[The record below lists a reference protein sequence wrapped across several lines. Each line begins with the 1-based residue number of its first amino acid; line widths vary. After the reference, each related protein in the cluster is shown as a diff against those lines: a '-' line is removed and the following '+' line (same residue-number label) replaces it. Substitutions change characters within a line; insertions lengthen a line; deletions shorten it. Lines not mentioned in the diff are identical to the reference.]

1 VSDGEAFD
9 PRLADLMQKVQNW
22 PAADRE
28 RALEEYRRRTEQ
40 EAYSWYC
47 NRRPTRMRGLDGKVF
62 NTGGCDGR
70 PHEGYPF
77 EHARGDQWPP
87 PGADWF
93 LWFLMAG
100 RGFGKTRSGSE
111 YTRNVTKRVEFMA
124 LIGATSRDVR
134 ETMIEGESGLVRVFE
149 RFGESIHYEPSKS
162 RITFPNGCRA
172 NLFSAEEPDRLRGP
186 QHEFAW
192 GDEPAHWDD
201 PQAVWDQLMFG
212 MRLGKRPHVLFTST
226 PLPSKFVRERA
237 ADKTTVVAKGS
248 TFANLANLAPTFRQQ
263 IVDRYE
269 GTRLG
274 RQELNGEILG
284 DVEGAMWTESLI
296 RRIEWTPEQAKA
308 NCDRIVVFIDPAG
321 TANKRSD
328 ETGIVVAGRRG
339 REGFVLSDSSGKYSP
354 NGWARKA
361 IDEYRRWSADAIG
374 AEKNFGGDMVRTTIE
389 QELKEAKQEA
399 RIKVTTASR
408 SKELRA
414 EPIVGL
420 YEQGRILHIG
430 KFTELEEEMLTWIP
444 MKSKS
449 PNRID
454 AMVHG
459 FTDLFEGIGEA
470 TVSKPP
476 LQQRMPARSAGM
488 RGAAVSA
495 RRLGAGLARRIG

>member
-1 VSDGEAFD
+1 MSEQEPDWEQL
-9 PRLADLMQKVQNW
+9 LAQIQNW
-22 PAADRE
+22 PPADRE
-28 RALEEYRRRTEQ
+28 RAMEAFRRRSEQ
-40 EAYSWYC
+40 GAYAWFC
-47 NRRPTRMRGLDGKVF
+47 NRPPRVVRDAKGGLQNV
-62 NTGGCDGR
+62 GGCDGR
-70 PHEGYPF
+70 PHDGFEF

-87 PGADWF
+87 AGADWF

-111 YTRNVTKRVEFMA
+111 YTRRVTERVEFIA

-192 GDEPAHWDD
+192 GDEPAHWVD

-284 DVEGAMWTESLI
+284 DVEGALWNESMI
-296 RRIEWTPEQAKA
+296 RRIEWTPELAKEH
-308 NCDRIVVFIDPAG
+308 CDRIVVFIDPAG
-321 TANKRSD
+321 TANKKSD
-328 ETGIVVAGRRG
+328 ETGIVVVGRKG
-339 REGFVLSDSSGKYSP
+339 REGFVLADHSGKYSP
-354 NGWARKA
+354 NGWAKKA
-361 IDEYRRWSADAIG
+361 IDQYRFWTADAIG
-374 AEKNFGGDMVRTTIE
+374 AEKNFGGDMVKTTIE
-389 QELKEAKQEA
+389 QELKEAKLEA

-420 YEQGRILHIG
+420 YEQGRILHVG
-430 KFTELEEEMLTWIP
+430 KQVDLEEEMLTWIP
-444 MKSKS
+444 QKSKS
-449 PNRID
+449 PNRVD
-454 AMVHG
+454 AMVWG

-470 TVSKPP
+470 KLSKPP
-476 LQQRMPARSAGM
+476 LQQRLPARSAGL
-488 RGAAVSA
+488 RSSA
-495 RRLGAGLARRIG
+495 GRRLAGLSRRVG